1 MDWITWIVYYLVIG
15 AIFTFIIDVISVLYE
30 TRDNLNNVE
39 RVWVILFWPLS
50 LILFIYSIITSFKNK
65 NN

>member
-39 RVWVILFWPLS
+39 RIWVILFWPLS
-50 LILFIYSIITSFKNK
+50 LTLFIYSIITSFKNK

>member
-1 MDWITWIVYYLVIG
+1 MDWITWVVYYLVIG

-50 LILFIYSIITSFKNK
+50 LILFIYSIIISFKNK

>member
-1 MDWITWIVYYLVIG
+1 MDWITWVVYYLVIG

-50 LILFIYSIITSFKNK
+50 LTLFIYSIIISFKNK

>member
-30 TRDNLNNVE
+30 TRDNLNNIE

-50 LILFIYSIITSFKNK
+50 LTLFIYSIITSFKNK